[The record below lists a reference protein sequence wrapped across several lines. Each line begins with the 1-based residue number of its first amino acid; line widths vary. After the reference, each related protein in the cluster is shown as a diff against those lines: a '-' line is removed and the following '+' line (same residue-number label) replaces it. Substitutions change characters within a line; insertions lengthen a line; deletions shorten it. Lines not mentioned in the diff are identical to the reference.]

1 MTAIKGFAM
10 KTDKFIR
17 YAIFLLTLS
26 FGAAFAE
33 PPRPAGEDAPAAL
46 KAAAGP
52 TRNGIDPRALA
63 RARQKF
69 SLALKATHRFD
80 SFAAQE
86 SLGDNWRHELLA
98 HLMKMDENDFA
109 AVENSYSVAD
119 AVSIAARL
127 AGNVRAPPGTTAL
140 LGDTSADL
148 TYIPINPCRILDTR
162 AGSGTSFSAGQTRT
176 YSYNNTNT
184 GANASCNPNP
194 GQYPG
199 TQRPTAI
206 AANVTVDEGGLS
218 GFGVGSYLAIYPQG
232 GSAGTSFLNFGPGQV
247 IANAG
252 VFSINP
258 ASGQFTVLASAP
270 AQVIIDV
277 FGVFVPPAPT
287 ALECQDLAS
296 SPMGVAPGSYSNVTS
311 PSCPAGYAHTGG
323 ACNAD
328 HQALSAGTV
337 DFSSTRAYTFCF
349 YRNTDSAAGHYIT
362 AVATC
367 CRVPGR
373 N

>member
-1 MTAIKGFAM
+1 MKADTPIRFAVS
-10 KTDKFIR
+10 
-17 YAIFLLTLS
+17 LLTLAI
-26 FGAAFAE
+26 GTAFAAE
-33 PPRPAGEDAPAAL
+33 PVPVAERAAPATM
-46 KAAAGP
+46 KATASTAP
-52 TRNGIDPRALA
+52 NEIDAQTLA
-63 RARQKF
+63 RAQQKF
-69 SLALKATHRFD
+69 SLALKTTHRFD

-98 HLMKMDENDFA
+98 HLMKVDEADFA
-109 AVENSYSVAD
+109 AVEGSSSVSD
-119 AVSIAARL
+119 AVSTAARL
-127 AGNVRAPPGTTAL
+127 ADNIRAPHDAAAL
-140 LGDTSADL
+140 LGDASADL

-162 AGSGTSFSAGQTRT
+162 VGSGTSFSAGQTRT

-206 AANVTVDEGGLS
+206 AANVTVDETGLS
-218 GFGVGSYLAIYPQG
+218 GFAVGSFLAIYPQG
-232 GSAGTSFLNFGPGQV
+232 GTAGTSFMNFGPGQV

-252 VFSINP
+252 VFSINST
-258 ASGQFTVLASAP
+258 SGLFTVLASAP
-270 AQVIIDV
+270 AQVIVDV
-277 FGVFVPPAPT
+277 YGVFVPPAPT
-287 ALECQDLAS
+287 ALECQNLTS
-296 SPMGVAPGSYSNVTS
+296 SATGVAPGSYSNVTS
-311 PSCPAGYAHTGG
+311 PSCPAGYTHTGG

-337 DFSSTRAYTFCF
+337 DFTSTRAYTFCF
-349 YRNTDSAAGHYIT
+349 YRNTDTAAAHYIT

>member
-1 MTAIKGFAM
+1 M
-10 KTDKFIR
+10 KADTSIR
-17 YAIFLLTLS
+17 FVVSLLTLAV
-26 FGAAFAE
+26 GAAFAAE
-33 PPRPAGEDAPAAL
+33 PVPVAGRAAPATM
-46 KAAAGP
+46 K
-52 TRNGIDPRALA
+52 A
-63 RARQKF
+63 RAGLAPNEIDAQVLVRAQQKF
-69 SLALKATHRFD
+69 SRALKTTHRFD

-98 HLMKMDENDFA
+98 HLMEIDESDFA
-109 AVENSYSVAD
+109 AVESANSISD
-119 AVSIAARL
+119 AVGTAARL
-127 AGNVRAPPGTTAL
+127 AGNVKAPPDTTAL
-140 LGDTSADL
+140 LGDVSADL

-184 GANASCNPNP
+184 GANSSCNPNP

-199 TQRPTAI
+199 TRRPTAI
-206 AANVTVDEGGLS
+206 AANVTVDETGLS
-218 GFGVGSYLAIYPQG
+218 GFAVGSFLAIYPQG
-232 GSAGTSFLNFGPGQV
+232 GTAGTSFMNFGPGQV

-252 VFSINP
+252 VFSIN
-258 ASGQFTVLASAP
+258 ATSGQFTMLASAP
-270 AQVIIDV
+270 AQVIVDV
-277 FGVFVPPAPT
+277 FGVFVAPAPT
-287 ALECQDLAS
+287 ALECQDLESA
-296 SPMGVAPGSYSNVTS
+296 PMGVAAGSYSNVTS
-311 PSCPAGYAHTGG
+311 PSCPAGYMHTGG

-328 HQALSAGTV
+328 HEALSAGTI

-349 YRNTDSAAGHYIT
+349 YRNTDNAAAHYIT

>member
-1 MTAIKGFAM
+1 MKADTSIRFAIS
-10 KTDKFIR
+10 
-17 YAIFLLTLS
+17 LLTLAV
-26 FGAAFAE
+26 GAAFAAE
-33 PPRPAGEDAPAAL
+33 PVPVAERMAPAAM
-46 KAAAGP
+46 KATASP
-52 TRNGIDPRALA
+52 TQNDIDAQALVRAQ
-63 RARQKF
+63 QKF
-69 SLALKATHRFD
+69 SFALKATHRFD

-86 SLGDNWRHELLA
+86 SLSDNWRHELLA
-98 HLMKMDENDFA
+98 HLMKIDESDFA
-109 AVENSYSVAD
+109 AVESSSSVTD
-119 AVSIAARL
+119 AVSTAARL
-127 AGNVRAPPGTTAL
+127 AGSAKAAPATAAL
-140 LGDTSADL
+140 LGDASADL

-162 AGSGTSFSAGQTRT
+162 AGSATSFLAGQTRT

-184 GANASCNPNP
+184 GANSSCNPNP

-206 AANVTVDEGGLS
+206 AANVTVDESGLS
-218 GFGVGSYLAIYPQG
+218 GFAVGSFLAIYPQG
-232 GSAGTSFLNFGPGQV
+232 GSAGTSFINFGPGQI

-252 VFSINP
+252 VFSINST
-258 ASGQFTVLASAP
+258 SGQFTVLASAP

-277 FGVFVPPAPT
+277 YGVFVAPAPT
-287 ALECQDLAS
+287 ALECQDLTS
-296 SPMGVAPGSYSNVTS
+296 SATGVAPGSYSNVTS
-311 PSCPAGYAHTGG
+311 PSCPAGYTHTGG

-337 DFSSTRAYTFCF
+337 DFTSTRAYTFCF
-349 YRNTDSAAGHYIT
+349 YRNTDAAAAHYIT